1 MNDAQH
7 HVVIYGQLMTNC
19 ANLVSIWVLRV
30 RACPCARNTCEDG
43 GGWWWEEKM
52 FWAIV
57 VSCST
62 ATLKITESKKHNSQP
77 ACVCVWA
84 MWIRFKKNILAHDN
98 VFGPIQKTEEWF
110 KISNLNPANL
120 PLTFCGMGKCSGKRS
135 ALKYAKAHTASVS
148 SMDEPQKG
156 HREAK
161 RRFIMAGL
169 RMLKAPAVL
178 WPH

>member
-1 MNDAQH
+1 
-7 HVVIYGQLMTNC
+7 MTNC

-77 ACVCVWA
+77 ACVLCVWA